1 MKGMIARLVDSN
13 GDALAALP
21 ARDPHGHKGTFGTVA
36 VMGGCA
42 HPPMLMLGAP
52 VLAATAALRA
62 GCGLARL
69 VVPMP
74 LAHSALSMAPQCTVQ
89 PIACGDDGMFDPSEA
104 SRCVDHAARDA
115 RVLLVGP
122 GLGAS
127 PGARALTL
135 RAIQH
140 EDRVVVLD
148 ADALNALSLIPAV
161 SRDFRAPAVLTPHV
175 GEFKR
180 LAESLNLPT
189 DCQTPGERETSAIAM
204 AQRLG
209 CVVVLK
215 SSVTV
220 VADALRSFT
229 LDDPE
234 PVLGV
239 GGSGDVLAGL
249 IAGLASQYVQIAESG
264 PIAQLRARHAT
275 GGADGAPPRTL
286 SLFNAAALAVV
297 AHHRAARAWRT
308 AHANAP
314 GGMLAS
320 ELCEAIPGAV
330 DSLRESVEPQRS
342 N

>member
-1 MKGMIARLVDSN
+1 MTAAQLTLTDSN
-13 GDALAALP
+13 GEPIGPLP
-21 ARDPHGHKGTFGTVA
+21 IRDPHGHKGTFGTVA
-36 VMGGCA
+36 VIGGCA

-74 LAHSALSMAPQCTVQ
+74 LAHSALTLAPHCTVL
-89 PIACGDDGMFDPSEA
+89 PIACGDDGTFEPSEA
-104 SRCVDHAARDA
+104 SRCVDLAAKDA

-135 RAIQH
+135 RVIQH
-140 EDRVVVLD
+140 EDRVVVVD
-148 ADALNALSLIPAV
+148 ADGLNALSEIPEV
-161 SRDFRAPAVLTPHV
+161 LRDFRAPAVLTPHV

-189 DCQTPGERETSAIAM
+189 DCQTPGEREASAIAM

-229 LDDPE
+229 FGDPE
-234 PVLGV
+234 PALGV
-239 GGSGDVLAGL
+239 GGSGDVLAGI
-249 IAGLASQYVQIAESG
+249 IAGIASQYVRIEETG
-264 PIAQLRARHAT
+264 PIAQLRARHASPQ
-275 GGADGAPPRTL
+275 ADAGTPKTL
-286 SLFNAAALAVV
+286 ALFHAAALAVV
-297 AHHRAARAWRT
+297 AHHRAARAWRA
-308 AHANAP
+308 AHANTPA
-314 GGMLAS
+314 GMLPG
-320 ELCEAIPGAV
+320 ELCEAVPGAV
-330 DSLRESVEPQRS
+330 NSLRDPADIHAAD
-342 N
+342 